1 MKLLTVNMCMHVG
14 PLQERLEALGKL
26 VQSKR
31 PEFIALQGV
40 SNEIMRKINGTM
52 WGTRYNLSH
61 PPTKYETR
69 TKPTVAILST
79 YPPQQTH
86 SLTYVN
92 TVTNK
97 VLLRGDF
104 VMYDKQKQPH
114 VISVCSTHLEEGGDK
129 SEVREIQI
137 NEAFLSLKDDEDCF
151 VLGDFSLVNDIDGDL
166 HLDGGWHDS
175 WVTNGKGSGETVVP
189 TMNPLLKGEVP
200 SGRPDR
206 IFYKSLR
213 YKLESVEVVGKE
225 PISGTGIHVS
235 PHFGVLASFTPL
247 EQLNPP
253 ADLTEVPC
261 FFNRKQWSLNF
272 QQQK

>member
-79 YPPQQTH
+79 YPPQQTL
-86 SLTYVN
+86 SITYVN
-92 TVTNK
+92 TITNK

-114 VISVCSTHLEEGGDK
+114 VISVCSTLLEEGADK

-166 HLDGGWHDS
+166 HLSGGWHDS

-206 IFYKSLR
+206 IFYKSMR

-225 PISGTGIHVS
+225 PISGAGIHIS
-235 PHFGVLASFTPL
+235 PHFGVFASFTPL